1 MLAAV
6 DEFQRELIVEGT
18 REGLAAARARG
29 RTGGRPSKMTDA
41 QIALARQLYDGKQH
55 TVQQI
60 ADMFHVTKPHHLPPP
75 RGRAGR
81 STLVIVMPSGVPMS
95 SPATRCRPR
104 HGDPSRGRPDL

>member
-41 QIALARQLYDGKQH
+41 QIALARQLLRRQAAHGA
-55 TVQQI
+55 
-60 ADMFHVTKPHHLPPP
+60 ADRRHV
-75 RGRAGR
+75 
-81 STLVIVMPSGVPMS
+81 
-95 SPATRCRPR
+95 PR
-104 HGDPSRGRPDL
+104 H